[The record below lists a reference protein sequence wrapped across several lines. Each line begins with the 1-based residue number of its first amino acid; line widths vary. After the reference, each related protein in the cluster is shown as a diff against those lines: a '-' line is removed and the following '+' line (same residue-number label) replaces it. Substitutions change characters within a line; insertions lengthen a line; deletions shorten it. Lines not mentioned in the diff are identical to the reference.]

1 MKKNY
6 NYFLLATVS
15 VATLLVIAII
25 PMILNNDNSITVQ
38 SMKSEKSS
46 DGHLMQ
52 KPDPRMN
59 KKQSMIQKPDPRM
72 NKKQSMIQKP
82 DPRMNKKQSM
92 MQKPDP
98 RMNKKQSMMQK
109 LSMNKYKKSQMIN
122 NHKIGM
128 MKIYD
133 LTGIKVIYDKDKNV
147 KINYITPNSNAEN
160 VNIEL
165 NDTIVSINNTS
176 LSGVKSIDI
185 AKLIYNSNNQTIQM
199 TIERN
204 GKKFSVILKI

>member
-25 PMILNNDNSITVQ
+25 PTILNNDNSITVQ

-46 DGHLMQ
+46 DGHL
-52 KPDPRMN
+52 
-59 KKQSMIQKPDPRM
+59 
-72 NKKQSMIQKP
+72 
-82 DPRMNKKQSM
+82 

>member
-15 VATLLVIAII
+15 VATLLVISII

-46 DGHLMQ
+46 DGHLM
-52 KPDPRMN
+52 
-59 KKQSMIQKPDPRM
+59 
-72 NKKQSMIQKP
+72 QKP

-133 LTGIKVIYDKDKNV
+133 LTGIKVIYDKNKNV

-185 AKLIYNSNNQTIQM
+185 AKLIYNSNNKTIQM

-204 GKKFSVILKI
+204 GEKFSVILKI

>member
-1 MKKNY
+1 
-6 NYFLLATVS
+6 
-15 VATLLVIAII
+15 
-25 PMILNNDNSITVQ
+25 MI
-38 SMKSEKSS
+38 
-46 DGHLMQ
+46 Q

-59 KKQSMIQKPDPRM
+59 KKQSMMQKPDPRM

-92 MQKPDP
+92 MQK
-98 RMNKKQSMMQK
+98 
-109 LSMNKYKKSQMIN
+109 LSMNKYKKSQMLN

-133 LTGIKVIYDKDKNV
+133 LTGMKVIYDKDKNV

>member
-52 KPDPRMN
+52 K
-59 KKQSMIQKPDPRM
+59 SESRM

-98 RMNKKQSMMQK
+98 RMNKKQSMIQKPDPRMNKKQSMMQK
-109 LSMNKYKKSQMIN
+109 LSMNKYKKSQMLN

>member
-72 NKKQSMIQKP
+72 NKKQSMI
-82 DPRMNKKQSM
+82 
-92 MQKPDP
+92 QKPDP

>member
-15 VATLLVIAII
+15 VATLLVIAIVPI
-25 PMILNNDNSITVQ
+25 ILNNDNSVTV
-38 SMKSEKSS
+38 KSEKSS
-46 DGHLMQ
+46 NGHLIQKHDPRKDKKQSMMK
-52 KPDPRMN
+52 KPDPRMV
-59 KKQSMIQKPDPRM
+59 
-72 NKKQSMIQKP
+72 
-82 DPRMNKKQSM
+82 KKQSM
-92 MQKPDP
+92 MRKLGMN
-98 RMNKKQSMMQK
+98 MNKKSQK
-109 LSMNKYKKSQMIN
+109 IN

-147 KINYITPNSNAEN
+147 KINYIIPNSNAD
-160 VNIEL
+160 NINIKL

-185 AKLIYNSNNQTIQM
+185 AKMIFNSDNKTLQM
-199 TIERN
+199 TIDRN
-204 GKKFSVILKI
+204 GEKFSVTLKI

>member
-25 PMILNNDNSITVQ
+25 PTILNNDNSITVQ

-52 KPDPRMN
+52 KSESRLN
-59 KKQSMIQKPDPRM
+59 KKQSMMQKPDPRM
-72 NKKQSMIQKP
+72 NKKQSMI
-82 DPRMNKKQSM
+82 
-92 MQKPDP
+92 QKPDP

>member
-6 NYFLLATVS
+6 NYFLLAAVS

-25 PMILNNDNSITVQ
+25 PMILKNDNSVTVQ
-38 SMKSEKSS
+38 SIKSEKSS

-52 KPDPRMN
+52 KPDPGMS

-72 NKKQSMIQKP
+72 SKKQSMKKP
-82 DPRMNKKQSM
+82 DPRMSKKQSM
-92 MQKPDP
+92 KKPDP
-98 RMNKKQSMMQK
+98 RMSKKQSMMQK
-109 LSMNKYKKSQMIN
+109 LSMNKYKKSQITN

-133 LTGIKVIYDKDKNV
+133 LTGIKVIFDKDKNV
-147 KINYITPNSNAEN
+147 KITYITPNSNAEN
-160 VNIEL
+160 VNIKL

-185 AKLIYNSNNQTIQM
+185 AKLIYNSNNKTIQM

-204 GKKFSVILKI
+204 GEKFSVILKI

>member
-52 KPDPRMN
+52 KT
-59 KKQSMIQKPDPRM
+59 DPRM

>member
-52 KPDPRMN
+52 KPDPGM
-59 KKQSMIQKPDPRM
+59 S
-72 NKKQSMIQKP
+72 
-82 DPRMNKKQSM
+82 
-92 MQKPDP
+92 
-98 RMNKKQSMMQK
+98 KKQSMMQK

>member
-25 PMILNNDNSITVQ
+25 PTILNNDNSITVQ

-52 KPDPRMN
+52 K
-59 KKQSMIQKPDPRM
+59 SE
-72 NKKQSMIQKP
+72 S
-82 DPRMNKKQSM
+82 
-92 MQKPDP
+92 

-133 LTGIKVIYDKDKNV
+133 LTGIKVIFDKDKNV
-147 KINYITPNSNAEN
+147 KITYITPNSNAEN
-160 VNIEL
+160 VNIKL

>member
-6 NYFLLATVS
+6 NYLLLAAVS
-15 VATLLVIAII
+15 IAILLVVAII
-25 PMILNNDNSITVQ
+25 PMALNNDNSVKV
-38 SMKSEKSS
+38 KSLKSY

-59 KKQSMIQKPDPRM
+59 KKQSLQKPDPRM
-72 NKKQSMIQKP
+72 NKKQSLM
-82 DPRMNKKQSM
+82 R
-92 MQKPDP
+92 
-98 RMNKKQSMMQK
+98 K
-109 LSMNKYKKSQMIN
+109 LSMSKYKKSQTIN

-133 LTGIKVIYDKDKNV
+133 LTGIKVMYDKDKNV

-165 NDTIVSINNTS
+165 NDTIVSINSTA
-176 LSGVKSIDI
+176 LSGVESIDI
-185 AKLIYNSNNQTIQM
+185 AKLIYNSENKTVQM

-204 GKKFSVILKI
+204 GERFSVILKI

>member
-6 NYFLLATVS
+6 KYLLLATVS

-52 KPDPRMN
+52 KSESRMD

-72 NKKQSMIQKP
+72 SKKQSMKKP
-82 DPRMNKKQSM
+82 DPRMS
-92 MQKPDP
+92 
-98 RMNKKQSMMQK
+98 KKQSMMQK
-109 LSMNKYKKSQMIN
+109 LSMNKYKKSQITN

-133 LTGIKVIYDKDKNV
+133 LTGIKVIFDKDKNV

-160 VNIEL
+160 VNIKL

-185 AKLIYNSNNQTIQM
+185 AKLIYNSNNKTIQM

-204 GKKFSVILKI
+204 GEKFSIILKI

>member
-52 KPDPRMN
+52 KT
-59 KKQSMIQKPDPRM
+59 DPRM

-92 MQKPDP
+92 MTI
-98 RMNKKQSMMQK
+98 
-109 LSMNKYKKSQMIN
+109 LIN
-122 NHKIGM
+122 
-128 MKIYD
+128 
-133 LTGIKVIYDKDKNV
+133 
-147 KINYITPNSNAEN
+147 
-160 VNIEL
+160 
-165 NDTIVSINNTS
+165 
-176 LSGVKSIDI
+176 
-185 AKLIYNSNNQTIQM
+185 
-199 TIERN
+199 
-204 GKKFSVILKI
+204 

>member
-59 KKQSMIQKPDPRM
+59 KKQSMMQKPDPRM
-72 NKKQSMIQKP
+72 NKKQSMI
-82 DPRMNKKQSM
+82 
-92 MQKPDP
+92 QKPDP

>member
-6 NYFLLATVS
+6 KYLLLATVS

-52 KPDPRMN
+52 KSESRMD

-72 NKKQSMIQKP
+72 SKKQSMKKP
-82 DPRMNKKQSM
+82 DPRMSKKQSM
-92 MQKPDP
+92 KKPDP
-98 RMNKKQSMMQK
+98 RMSKKQSMMQK
-109 LSMNKYKKSQMIN
+109 LSMNKYKKSQITN

-133 LTGIKVIYDKDKNV
+133 LTGIKVIFDKDKNV
-147 KINYITPNSNAEN
+147 KITYITPNSNAEN
-160 VNIEL
+160 VNIKL

-185 AKLIYNSNNQTIQM
+185 AKLIYNSNNKTIQM

-204 GKKFSVILKI
+204 GEKFSVILKI

>member
-52 KPDPRMN
+52 KSESRMN

-72 NKKQSMIQKP
+72 NKKQSMI
-82 DPRMNKKQSM
+82 
-92 MQKPDP
+92 QKPDP

>member
-6 NYFLLATVS
+6 NYFLLAAVS

-25 PMILNNDNSITVQ
+25 PMVLKNDNSVTVQ
-38 SMKSEKSS
+38 SIKSEKSS
-46 DGHLMQ
+46 DGHL
-52 KPDPRMN
+52 
-59 KKQSMIQKPDPRM
+59 
-72 NKKQSMIQKP
+72 
-82 DPRMNKKQSM
+82 

-109 LSMNKYKKSQMIN
+109 LSMNKYKKSQITN

-133 LTGIKVIYDKDKNV
+133 LTGIKVIFDKDKNV
-147 KINYITPNSNAEN
+147 KITYITPNSNAEN
-160 VNIEL
+160 VNIKL

-185 AKLIYNSNNQTIQM
+185 AKLIYNSNNKTIQM

-204 GKKFSVILKI
+204 GEKFSVILKI

>member
-46 DGHLMQ
+46 DGHL
-52 KPDPRMN
+52 
-59 KKQSMIQKPDPRM
+59 
-72 NKKQSMIQKP
+72 
-82 DPRMNKKQSM
+82 

-185 AKLIYNSNNQTIQM
+185 AKLIYNSNNKTIQM

-204 GKKFSVILKI
+204 GEKFSVILKI

>member
-52 KPDPRMN
+52 KSESRMN

-92 MQKPDP
+92 MQK
-98 RMNKKQSMMQK
+98 
-109 LSMNKYKKSQMIN
+109 LSMNKYKKSQMLN

>member
-15 VATLLVIAII
+15 VATLLVISII

-46 DGHLMQ
+46 DGHL
-52 KPDPRMN
+52 
-59 KKQSMIQKPDPRM
+59 
-72 NKKQSMIQKP
+72 
-82 DPRMNKKQSM
+82 

-133 LTGIKVIYDKDKNV
+133 LTGIKVIYDKNKNV

-185 AKLIYNSNNQTIQM
+185 AKLIYNSNNKTIQM

-204 GKKFSVILKI
+204 GEKFSVILKI

>member
-46 DGHLMQ
+46 DGHLM
-52 KPDPRMN
+52 
-59 KKQSMIQKPDPRM
+59 QKPDPRM

>member
-46 DGHLMQ
+46 DGHL
-52 KPDPRMN
+52 
-59 KKQSMIQKPDPRM
+59 
-72 NKKQSMIQKP
+72 
-82 DPRMNKKQSM
+82 

>member
-52 KPDPRMN
+52 KSESRMN
-59 KKQSMIQKPDPRM
+59 KKQSMM
-72 NKKQSMIQKP
+72 QKP

-122 NHKIGM
+122 NHKIGI

-185 AKLIYNSNNQTIQM
+185 AKLIYNSNNQTIKM

>member
-6 NYFLLATVS
+6 NYFLLAAVS
-15 VATLLVIAII
+15 VATLLVVATI
-25 PMILNNDNSITVQ
+25 PMILKNDNSVTVQ
-38 SMKSEKSS
+38 SIKSEKSS

-52 KPDPRMN
+52 KPDPRM
-59 KKQSMIQKPDPRM
+59 S
-72 NKKQSMIQKP
+72 
-82 DPRMNKKQSM
+82 
-92 MQKPDP
+92 
-98 RMNKKQSMMQK
+98 KKQSMMQK
-109 LSMNKYKKSQMIN
+109 LSMNKYKKSQITN

-133 LTGIKVIYDKDKNV
+133 LTGIKVIFDKDKNV
-147 KINYITPNSNAEN
+147 KINYINPNSNAEN

-185 AKLIYNSNNQTIQM
+185 AKLIYNSNNKTIQM

-204 GKKFSVILKI
+204 GEKFSIILKI

>member
-6 NYFLLATVS
+6 KYLLLATVS

-52 KPDPRMN
+52 KSESRMD

-72 NKKQSMIQKP
+72 SKKQSMKKP
-82 DPRMNKKQSM
+82 DPRMS
-92 MQKPDP
+92 
-98 RMNKKQSMMQK
+98 KKQSMMQK
-109 LSMNKYKKSQMIN
+109 LSMNKYKKSQITN

-133 LTGIKVIYDKDKNV
+133 LTGIKVIFDKDKNV
-147 KINYITPNSNAEN
+147 KITYITPNSNAEN
-160 VNIEL
+160 VNIKL

-185 AKLIYNSNNQTIQM
+185 AKLIYNSNNKTIQM

-204 GKKFSVILKI
+204 GEKFSIILKI

>member
-52 KPDPRMN
+52 K
-59 KKQSMIQKPDPRM
+59 SESRM

-98 RMNKKQSMMQK
+98 RMNKKQSMIQKPDPRMNKKQSMMQK
-109 LSMNKYKKSQMIN
+109 LSMNKYKKSQMLN

-133 LTGIKVIYDKDKNV
+133 LTGMKVIYDKDKNV

>member
-52 KPDPRMN
+52 KSESRLN
-59 KKQSMIQKPDPRM
+59 KKQSMMQKPDPRM
-72 NKKQSMIQKP
+72 NKKQSMI
-82 DPRMNKKQSM
+82 
-92 MQKPDP
+92 QKPDP

>member
-6 NYFLLATVS
+6 KYLLLATVS

-52 KPDPRMN
+52 KSESRMD

-72 NKKQSMIQKP
+72 SKKQSMKKP
-82 DPRMNKKQSM
+82 DPRMS
-92 MQKPDP
+92 
-98 RMNKKQSMMQK
+98 KKQSMMQK
-109 LSMNKYKKSQMIN
+109 LSMNKYKKSQITN

-133 LTGIKVIYDKDKNV
+133 LTGIKVIFDKDKNV
-147 KINYITPNSNAEN
+147 KINYINPNSNAEN

-165 NDTIVSINNTS
+165 NDTIVSINNIS

-185 AKLIYNSNNQTIQM
+185 AKLIYNSNNKTIQM

-204 GKKFSVILKI
+204 GEKFSIILKI

>member
-6 NYFLLATVS
+6 NYFLLAAVS

-25 PMILNNDNSITVQ
+25 PMILKNDNSVTVQ
-38 SMKSEKSS
+38 SIKSEKSS

-52 KPDPRMN
+52 KPDPGMS
-59 KKQSMIQKPDPRM
+59 KKQSMIQKPDPGM
-72 NKKQSMIQKP
+72 SKKQSMKKP
-82 DPRMNKKQSM
+82 DPRMSKKQSM
-92 MQKPDP
+92 KKPDP
-98 RMNKKQSMMQK
+98 RMSKKQSMMQK

>member
-15 VATLLVIAII
+15 VATLLVIAIVPI
-25 PMILNNDNSITVQ
+25 ILNNDNSVTV
-38 SMKSEKSS
+38 KSEKSS
-46 DGHLMQ
+46 NGHLIQKHDPRMDKKQ
-52 KPDPRMN
+52 SMMKKPDPRMD
-59 KKQSMIQKPDPRM
+59 KKQSMMKKPDPRM
-72 NKKQSMIQKP
+72 
-82 DPRMNKKQSM
+82 DKKQSM
-92 MQKPDP
+92 MSKLGMN
-98 RMNKKQSMMQK
+98 MNKKSQK
-109 LSMNKYKKSQMIN
+109 IN

-147 KINYITPNSNAEN
+147 KINYIIPNSNAD
-160 VNIEL
+160 NINIKL

-185 AKLIYNSNNQTIQM
+185 AKMIFNSDNKTLQM
-199 TIERN
+199 TIDRN
-204 GKKFSVILKI
+204 GEKFSVTLKI

>member
-6 NYFLLATVS
+6 KYLLLATVS

-52 KPDPRMN
+52 KSESRMD

-72 NKKQSMIQKP
+72 SKKQSMKKP
-82 DPRMNKKQSM
+82 DPRMSKKQSM
-92 MQKPDP
+92 KKPDP
-98 RMNKKQSMMQK
+98 RMSKKQSMMQK
-109 LSMNKYKKSQMIN
+109 LSMNKYKKSQITN

-133 LTGIKVIYDKDKNV
+133 LTGIKVIFDKDKNV
-147 KINYITPNSNAEN
+147 KINYINPNSNAEN

-185 AKLIYNSNNQTIQM
+185 AKLIYNSNNKTIQM

-204 GKKFSVILKI
+204 GEKFSIILKI

>member
-15 VATLLVIAII
+15 VATLLVIAIVPI
-25 PMILNNDNSITVQ
+25 ILNNDNSVTVQ
-38 SMKSEKSS
+38 SVKSEKSS
-46 DGHLMQ
+46 NGLLIQKHDPRMDKKQ
-52 KPDPRMN
+52 SMMKKPDPRM
-59 KKQSMIQKPDPRM
+59 D
-72 NKKQSMIQKP
+72 
-82 DPRMNKKQSM
+82 KKQSM
-92 MQKPDP
+92 MSKLGMN
-98 RMNKKQSMMQK
+98 MNKKSQK
-109 LSMNKYKKSQMIN
+109 IN

-147 KINYITPNSNAEN
+147 KINYIIPNSNAD
-160 VNIEL
+160 NINIKL

-185 AKLIYNSNNQTIQM
+185 AKMIFNSNNKTLQM
-199 TIERN
+199 TIDRN
-204 GKKFSVILKI
+204 GEKFSVTLKI

>member
-6 NYFLLATVS
+6 KYLLLATVS

-52 KPDPRMN
+52 KSESRMD

-72 NKKQSMIQKP
+72 SKKQSMKKP
-82 DPRMNKKQSM
+82 DPRMS
-92 MQKPDP
+92 
-98 RMNKKQSMMQK
+98 KKQSMMQK
-109 LSMNKYKKSQMIN
+109 LSMNKYKKSQITN

-133 LTGIKVIYDKDKNV
+133 LTGIKVIFDKDKNV
-147 KINYITPNSNAEN
+147 KINYINPNSNAEN

-185 AKLIYNSNNQTIQM
+185 AKLIYNSNNKTIQM

-204 GKKFSVILKI
+204 GEKFSIILKI

>member
-6 NYFLLATVS
+6 KYLLLATVS

-52 KPDPRMN
+52 KSESRMD

-72 NKKQSMIQKP
+72 SKKQSMKKP
-82 DPRMNKKQSM
+82 DPRMSKKQSM
-92 MQKPDP
+92 KKPDP
-98 RMNKKQSMMQK
+98 RMSKKQSMMQK
-109 LSMNKYKKSQMIN
+109 LSMNKYKKSQITN

-133 LTGIKVIYDKDKNV
+133 LTGIKVIFDKDKNV

-160 VNIEL
+160 VNIKL

-185 AKLIYNSNNQTIQM
+185 AKLIYNSNNKTIQM

-204 GKKFSVILKI
+204 GEKFSVILKI

>member
-1 MKKNY
+1 MKKKY
-6 NYFLLATVS
+6 NYFLLAAVS
-15 VATLLVIAII
+15 VATLLVVATI
-25 PMILNNDNSITVQ
+25 PMILKNDNSVTVQ
-38 SMKSEKSS
+38 SIKSEKSS

-52 KPDPRMN
+52 KPDPRM
-59 KKQSMIQKPDPRM
+59 S
-72 NKKQSMIQKP
+72 
-82 DPRMNKKQSM
+82 KKQSM

-98 RMNKKQSMMQK
+98 RMSKKQSMKKPDPRMSKKQSMMQK
-109 LSMNKYKKSQMIN
+109 LSMNKYKKSQITN

-133 LTGIKVIYDKDKNV
+133 LTGIKVIFDKDKNV

-160 VNIEL
+160 VNIKL

-185 AKLIYNSNNQTIQM
+185 AKLIYNSNNKTIQM

-204 GKKFSVILKI
+204 GEKFSVILKI